1 MMTPTKYT
9 CATFKI
15 SQNGKEVKTQQ
26 KNDHSDLSVFPAAP
40 RRSTLAR
47 DCRPWSVSR
56 LLVPDSHTSEISKEK
71 GWPKIL
77 HEIRHRGV
85 LSWQF
90 A

>member
-1 MMTPTKYT
+1 MHECHRQGQEEVAGNSRNKIHQTRGRLLAEL
-9 CATFKI
+9 CI
-15 SQNGKEVKTQQ
+15 SQVAPLAILQVGLPGK
-26 KNDHSDLSVFPAAP
+26 SSVVG
-40 RRSTLAR
+40 SM
-47 DCRPWSVSR
+47 VM
-56 LLVPDSHTSEISKEK
+56 HTSEISKEK